1 MRKKRRR
8 KRMKRKKKR
17 RVKNLRMRKA
27 KGVKMRMRRLQMR
40 GMQIPKLLGSNLGKE
55 SPARKLAL
63 ILSMT
68 RMMTALRK
76 SALMT
81 KRNGELRY
89 WDAALFG
96 GVLMMCKEQRI
107 FSSQEGLW
115 TIVAK
120 MMAVSWRCLGRS
132 IHWANEG
139 NACYCLEPIYHSLI
153 MKNIRVSVT
162 LVCLSF
168 FWTKKLLSFTEK
180 DFSVKSCISKLY
192 SFFWLL

>member
-1 MRKKRRR
+1 
-8 KRMKRKKKR
+8 MKRKKKR

-81 KRNGELRY
+81 KLNGELRY

-96 GVLMMCKEQRI
+96 GVLMMCKEQ
-107 FSSQEGLW
+107 
-115 TIVAK
+115 
-120 MMAVSWRCLGRS
+120 
-132 IHWANEG
+132 
-139 NACYCLEPIYHSLI
+139 
-153 MKNIRVSVT
+153 
-162 LVCLSF
+162 
-168 FWTKKLLSFTEK
+168 
-180 DFSVKSCISKLY
+180 
-192 SFFWLL
+192 